1 MKIVKYTYEQAID
14 ICEKALDL
22 LDIKEFLISKEE
34 VRNIMIDIE
43 DYLDTRRY
51 FYYDTREI
59 DNFMSNYPEIFGE
72 NYEIFNYMTDDEFI
86 DYCKKRYPN
95 IRWGNEVIE
104 RHWVI

>member
-22 LDIKEFLISKEE
+22 LDIKKFLISEEE
-34 VRNIMIDIE
+34 VRNIMVDIE
-43 DYLDTRRY
+43 DYINTCRY
-51 FYYDTREI
+51 LAYNVEEI
-59 DNFMSNYPEIFGE
+59 DSFMSNYPEIFGQ

-95 IRWGNEVIE
+95 IHWGNEVIE